1 MSNQRPNTFQLLQ
14 NIDGSEEVY
23 TQNNGI
29 SQKFTVDQVRTYIL
43 QNVDVWEY
51 KEVILTPS
59 DLAQISTVKFQ
70 LLDENDLGSDEYYEI
85 GRIIFE
91 SIIDPTN
98 NIFNNSLNTLYLV
111 YKPNPTIPF
120 TNPFPDNS
128 ILVGL
133 PSTLI
138 SCTIPVVFNYYM
150 NKSFREFLPNTGLY
164 LDSAA
169 NGGGGTVQY
178 KIKIYYK
185 RRLISL

>member
-29 SQKFTVDQVRTYIL
+29 SEKFTVDQVKTYIL

-70 LLDENDLGSDEYYEI
+70 LLDENDLDSDEYYEI

-91 SIIDPTN
+91 SIIDEDN
-98 NIFNNSLNTLYLV
+98 NIPNDAGKTLYLV
-111 YKPNPTIPF
+111 YKQNPTIPYTDPHPNNAF
-120 TNPFPDNS
+120 VDD
-128 ILVGL
+128 L

-138 SCTIPVVFNYYM
+138 GCSLPVVFNYYM
-150 NKSFREFLPNTGLY
+150 NKSFREFTPNMGLY
-164 LDSAA
+164 LDSQL

-185 RRLISL
+185 RRPINL

>member
-29 SQKFTVDQVRTYIL
+29 SEKFTVDQVKTYIL

-70 LLDENDLGSDEYYEI
+70 LLDENDLDSDEYYEI

-91 SIIDPTN
+91 SIINEAN
-98 NIFNNSLNTLYLV
+98 NIPNDASNSLWLV
-111 YKPNPTIPF
+111 YKTDSTISYIDPHPNNAF
-120 TNPFPDNS
+120 VDD
-128 ILVGL
+128 L

-138 SCTIPVVFNYYM
+138 GCSLPVVFTYYM
-150 NKSFREFLPNTGLY
+150 NKSFREFLPNMGLY
-164 LDSAA
+164 LDSFV

-185 RRLISL
+185 RQYISL

>member
-14 NIDGSEEVY
+14 NIDGSEEAY

-91 SIIDPTN
+91 SIIDEDN
-98 NIFNNSLNTLYLV
+98 NVPNATGKSLYLL
-111 YKPNPTIPF
+111 YKSNPTIPF
-120 TNPFPDNS
+120 TDPFPDNS
-128 ILVGL
+128 ILVSL

-138 SCTIPVVFNYYM
+138 GCSLPVVYNYYM
-150 NKSFREFLPNTGLY
+150 NKSFREFTPNMGLY
-164 LDSAA
+164 LDSEV

>member
-29 SQKFTVDQVRTYIL
+29 SEKFTVDQVKTYIL

-91 SIIDPTN
+91 SIINPLN
-98 NIFNNSLNTLYLV
+98 NLPNSTVSPVYLV
-111 YKPNPTIPF
+111 YKQNPTIPF

-128 ILVGL
+128 ILVDL
-133 PSTLI
+133 PSGLI
-138 SCTIPVVFNYYM
+138 GCSLPMVYTYYM

-164 LDSAA
+164 LDSTA